1 VIEIKHK
8 LYSLCREYISQRIE
22 TAQQA
27 INAAQNSANEETKSS
42 AGDKYET
49 GRAMM
54 QLEIEKNG
62 VQLAESLK
70 LKHALDQINIERRS
84 EKIQSGSLVI
94 TDHDQF
100 FISIS
105 AGKFSIDN
113 KTYLA
118 IAPTSPIGMKLIGLR
133 AGDTFAFNA
142 KTYKLLEIW

>member
-1 VIEIKHK
+1 
-8 LYSLCREYISQRIE
+8 
-22 TAQQA
+22 
-27 INAAQNSANEETKSS
+27 
-42 AGDKYET
+42 
-49 GRAMM
+49 
-54 QLEIEKNG
+54 